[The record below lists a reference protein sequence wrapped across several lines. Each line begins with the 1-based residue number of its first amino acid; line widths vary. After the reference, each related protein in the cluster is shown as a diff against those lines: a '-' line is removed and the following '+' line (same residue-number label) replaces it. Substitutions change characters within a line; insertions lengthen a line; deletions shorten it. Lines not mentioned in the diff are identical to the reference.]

1 MLRHTLEILSGVKEV
16 DQILVVSK
24 DSNALVLAR
33 EFRAKTSSGK
43 LDKTNLNTALEKATA
58 VASVFKVDSILI
70 LPADLPILR
79 SKDIEYFVSLAG
91 TEAGVLIAPDRRN
104 DGTNALLVKPTGA
117 IQYHF
122 GTGSFQKH
130 IDEAKSHNLP
140 VQICDLDSLQ
150 LDLDLPEDLE
160 YLQKM
165 KSELEYEPF

>member
-33 EFRAKTSSGK
+33 EFRAKTLQENGQ
-43 LDKTNLNTALEKATA
+43 TNLNTALEKATA